1 MLSRTIKESLRSYPT
16 PFYLYDME
24 LLNSTLDAI
33 RTEAGKYGYVMHYAI
48 KANNDERILRAVLAH
63 GIGIDC
69 VSGNELRLIR
79 RLGFPAGGIVYAG
92 VGKSDWEI
100 RLAIEEGIRSFNC
113 ESREELQVINY
124 IAGQLGRRARVAL
137 RINPDVDPQTHRH
150 ISTGQADSKFG
161 ISYKEIDLVAEELGE
176 LKNLDFQGLHF
187 HIGSQITDL
196 RVFEF
201 FCKRVNALVGWFRE
215 KGFPLTYLNMGGGLG
230 VDYDNPDGEPMVDFR
245 KFFEVFNANLDVYGV
260 EVHFE
265 LGRAVVAQ
273 CGELISRVLFN
284 KINSAGNEVVIID
297 ASMAELI
304 RPALYEAYHEI
315 ENLDARPGSEVKPY
329 IIAGTVC
336 ESSDVFASG
345 RMLPELRRGDLV
357 TIKSAGAY
365 GASMASCYNMH
376 DLPRVVYSDRIAAP
390 APASACKVVNM
401 GAGSLSA
408 IV

>member
-1 MLSRTIKESLRSYPT
+1 MLSRTIKDSLRSFPT

-24 LLNSTLDAI
+24 LLNSTLDIIATGAA
-33 RTEAGKYGYVMHYAI
+33 RYGYKMHYAI

-79 RLGFPAGGIVYAG
+79 SLGFPAEGIVYAG
-92 VGKSDWEI
+92 VGKSDEEI
-100 RLAIEEGIRSFNC
+100 RLAIREGIRAFNC
-113 ESREELQVINY
+113 ESREELQVIDQL
-124 IAGQLGRRARVAL
+124 AGEMGRKARVAL
-137 RINPDVDPQTHRH
+137 RINPDVDPHTHRH

-161 ISYKEIDLVAEELGE
+161 ISYKEIEQVAEELGGYT
-176 LKNLDFQGLHF
+176 NLEFQGLHF
-187 HIGSQITDL
+187 HIGSQITDM

-201 FCKRVNALVGWFRE
+201 FCKRVNSLVGWFRDR
-215 KGFPLTYLNMGGGLG
+215 GFPLTYLNMGGGLG
-230 VDYDNPDGEPMVDFR
+230 INYDNPEGEPMVDFER
-245 KFFEVFNANLDVYGV
+245 FFDVFARNLAVEGV

-265 LGRAVVAQ
+265 LGRSVVGQ

-304 RPALYEAYHEI
+304 RPALYDAYHAI
-315 ENLDARPGSEVKPY
+315 ENLDARAGNEVRPY

-336 ESSDVFASG
+336 ESSDIFASG
-345 RMLPELRRGDLV
+345 RMLPRLRRGDLV

-365 GASMASCYNMH
+365 GQSMSSRYNMH
-376 DLPRVVYSDRIAAP
+376 DAPRVVYSDEIG
-390 APASACKVVNM
+390 N
-401 GAGSLSA
+401 
-408 IV
+408 